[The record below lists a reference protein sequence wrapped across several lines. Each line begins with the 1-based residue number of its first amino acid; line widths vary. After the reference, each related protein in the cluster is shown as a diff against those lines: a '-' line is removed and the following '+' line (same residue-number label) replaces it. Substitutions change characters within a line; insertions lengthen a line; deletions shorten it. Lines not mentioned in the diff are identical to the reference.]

1 MLNIQDFFYRKKESD
16 LYFDRWK
23 KNNISEYQKI
33 LNDKKIRTEKEYI
46 LSFLKKNINLKN
58 KKVLEIGCFT
68 GDLLYFLKKKYNC
81 KVNGVESSRKACNIA
96 KKVFNLNINN
106 NIFFNSCYFK
116 KEKKNF
122 AKFDLIICDDVLS
135 WMDREIILQVISSID
150 WLCKK
155 KGFIFLRDFTPSKNI
170 AVKNHH
176 HKNEKIFNYKITD
189 GHKTFFLNSGK
200 YSVVKNVKFTTE
212 RFNKKKINHSEIN
225 KWSDTILK
233 KLSNFNYK
241 ILKI

>member
-33 LNDKKIRTEKEYI
+33 LNDKKIRTEKKYI

-176 HKNEKIFNYKITD
+176 HKDEKIFNYKIKD

-200 YSVVKNVKFTTE
+200 YSIVKNVKFTTE
-212 RFNKKKINHSEIN
+212 RFNKKKINHREIN